1 MINIITG
8 IISGL
13 ASGLGIGG
21 GTILILVLTV
31 FQGVEQHVAQASNL
45 IFYIPTSTVAII
57 VNIKNKII
65 DKKLAVTISIC
76 GIFGAIIGAIIAQN
90 TNVIKLRRYFGVFLG
105 IIALYEI
112 YSYFK
117 KYIIKSKRD
126 NIQYK

>member
-45 IFYIPTSTVAII
+45 IFYIPI
-57 VNIKNKII
+57 
-65 DKKLAVTISIC
+65 
-76 GIFGAIIGAIIAQN
+76 
-90 TNVIKLRRYFGVFLG
+90 
-105 IIALYEI
+105 
-112 YSYFK
+112 
-117 KYIIKSKRD
+117 
-126 NIQYK
+126 